1 LLFYRFGFGFDFDF
15 STGNDCIIV
24 DWVRV
29 LIIDLGSG
37 QTGAVGAGLTA
48 HSHFFRVNVVSDAVQ
63 FAVAPLGTDV
73 LLSPSHQL
81 TKFFGISQRDLSQ
94 NISLAQFDRWEFLA

>member
-1 LLFYRFGFGFDFDF
+1 LLFYRFGFGFDF
-15 STGNDCIIV
+15 STGNDSIVV

-29 LIIDLGSG
+29 LIIDLGLG

-48 HSHFFRVNVVSDAVQ
+48 HSYFFRVHVVSDAVQ
-63 FAVAPLGTDV
+63 IAVAPLGTGV

-81 TKFFGISQRDLSQ
+81 TKFFGISQRDPSK
-94 NISLAQFDRWEFLA
+94 NISLAQFDRWEFLP